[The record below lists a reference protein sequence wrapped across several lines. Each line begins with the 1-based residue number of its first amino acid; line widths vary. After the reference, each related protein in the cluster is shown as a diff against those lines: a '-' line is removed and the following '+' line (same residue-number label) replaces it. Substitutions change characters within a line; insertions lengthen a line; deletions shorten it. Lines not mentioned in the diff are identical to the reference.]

1 MRAPEAGAK
10 NFRIFWRRAVF
21 LCIWKERLLKMWTFL
36 LGWGGG
42 AGAPS
47 APPLA
52 TGLTALHA
60 FHWLRAGEGLCDR
73 DVYLVFS

>member
-1 MRAPEAGAK
+1 MHLEGKAAQNVDLFAG
-10 NFRIFWRRAVF
+10 
-21 LCIWKERLLKMWTFL
+21 
-36 LGWGGG
+36 LGGGG